1 MQSAAKPR
9 IPEPTATQLAEQKE
23 HEAYL
28 RGRTLLE
35 SRSMVRGL
43 ILLALVVLLAGFLRA
58 GFPRVFPHGWWR
70 P

>member
-1 MQSAAKPR
+1 MQRAAKPR
-9 IPEPTATQLAEQKE
+9 IPQPTATQLAEQKE
-23 HEAYL
+23 HAVYL

-35 SRSMVRGL
+35 SRSMARGL
-43 ILLALVVLLAGFLRA
+43 MLLALLVLVAGFLRA